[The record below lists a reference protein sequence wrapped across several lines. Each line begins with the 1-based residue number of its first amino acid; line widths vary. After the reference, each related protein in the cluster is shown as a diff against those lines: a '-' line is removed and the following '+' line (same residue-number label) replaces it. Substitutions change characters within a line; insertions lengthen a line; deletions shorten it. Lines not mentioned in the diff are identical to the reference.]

1 MTYKE
6 DMPSDLIRDYR
17 TSNEEWIISV
27 GMISEGTNIPRLQV
41 CCHLTNIKTEMHYRQ
56 ILGRTLRVTSSPDQ
70 SAILYMLAEP
80 KLVEYAYRVNQ
91 DIPDGVDIVQFETF
105 DMDFKSDSNSRSN
118 SNITLNKSDTISSE
132 AKSVKNDKVYINLT
146 ALDKI
151 TAKTSSIRLAIG
163 DKKFFGS
170 LEIKAFKCQLSE
182 GSGTSDTAA
191 YIQVKDLSAKD
202 NNQVFLF
209 NGWTFVSSPTL
220 QSIDHPVYDLW
231 ITSCENI

>member
-1 MTYKE
+1 MKLGNFKFFCVCLL
-6 DMPSDLIRDYR
+6 LI
-17 TSNEEWIISV
+17 
-27 GMISEGTNIPRLQV
+27 
-41 CCHLTNIKTEMHYRQ
+41 LTNTFFVFADDKIEVVPLINLEELSPTFEEDKTELEK
-56 ILGRTLRVTSSPDQ
+56 IED
-70 SAILYMLAEP
+70 
-80 KLVEYAYRVNQ
+80 K
-91 DIPDGVDIVQFETF
+91 
-105 DMDFKSDSNSRSN
+105 
-118 SNITLNKSDTISSE
+118 NITLNKSDNISSE
-132 AKSVKNDKVYINLT
+132 SKSVKDDKVYINLT

-182 GSGTSDTAA
+182 GGDTPDTVA

-209 NGWTFVSSPTL
+209 NGWTFASSPTL